1 MSAAVDSRSV
11 RGGPPPLVPA
21 LAFGALM
28 IASVVVSA
36 GGPRPD
42 TGAVAALLYA
52 RDHAGQLRVAG
63 FLAFA
68 AALPLAVWSAAVYGR
83 LRSLGVVA
91 PGPVLGLTGGIL
103 AAASLALS
111 GLLSWTLAE
120 AAPTLEPAGARALV
134 DLSFVTGAAGF
145 VVPLALL
152 IAGVAVPA
160 AILRLTSRPISS
172 IGVLIAAVGMLSTFT
187 LLTSTL
193 DPTLPIGRFGGLA
206 WIVAVSL
213 ALPASRR
220 RDQKERQPW
229 PATT

>member
-1 MSAAVDSRSV
+1 V

-42 TGAVAALLYA
+42 TGAAAALLYV
-52 RDHAGQLRVAG
+52 RDHAGQLHAAG

-68 AALPLAVWSAAVYGR
+68 AALPLALWSAAVYQR
-83 LRSLGVVA
+83 LRNLGVVA
-91 PGPVLGLTGGIL
+91 PGPVFGLTGGIL

-120 AAPTLEPAGARALV
+120 AAPTLDPAGARALV

-160 AILRLTSRPISS
+160 AILRLTSRPISA
-172 IGVLIAAVGMLSTFT
+172 IGMLSTFT

-213 ALPASRR
+213 ALPASRH

>member
-1 MSAAVDSRSV
+1 MSAAVDSRSL

-42 TGAVAALLYA
+42 TRAAAALLYV

-63 FLAFA
+63 FLAFV
-68 AALPLAVWSAAVYGR
+68 AALPLALWSAAVYRR
-83 LRSLGVVA
+83 LRSLGTVA
-91 PGPVLGLTGGIL
+91 PGPVFGLTGGIL

-120 AAPTLEPAGARALV
+120 AAPALDPAGARALV

-152 IAGVAVPA
+152 IAGFAVPA

-172 IGVLIAAVGMLSTFT
+172 IGLLIAAVGMLSTFT

-206 WIVAVSL
+206 WIIAVST
-213 ALPASRR
+213 ALRASRH
-220 RDQKERQPW
+220 RDQKVPQPW
-229 PATT
+229 PAAA

>member
-42 TGAVAALLYA
+42 TGAAAALLYV
-52 RDHAGQLRVAG
+52 RDHAGQLQAAG

-68 AALPLAVWSAAVYGR
+68 AALPLALWSAAVYQR

-91 PGPVLGLTGGIL
+91 PGPVFGLTGGIL

-120 AAPTLEPAGARALV
+120 AAPTLDPAGARALV

-160 AILRLTSRPISS
+160 AILRLTSRPISA

-213 ALPASRR
+213 ALPASRH